1 MKSLRL
7 KTTLN
12 IDTEIVYKESQLLQ
26 HIGSQTLAHP
36 FNTSKRFVT
45 FLFFTEKNRK
55 Y

>member
-12 IDTEIVYKESQLLQ
+12 IDIEIVYKESQLLQ
-26 HIGSQTLAHP
+26 HIGSQRFATHLTLLRDLSHSYSA
-36 FNTSKRFVT
+36 
-45 FLFFTEKNRK
+45 EKNRK